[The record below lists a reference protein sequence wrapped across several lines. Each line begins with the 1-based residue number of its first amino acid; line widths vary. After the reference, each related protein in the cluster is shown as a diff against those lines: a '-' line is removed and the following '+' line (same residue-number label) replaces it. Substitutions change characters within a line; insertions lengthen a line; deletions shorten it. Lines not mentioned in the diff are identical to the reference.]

1 MYPALRAAVTRPAHC
16 RFSFRER
23 ARGERVSSA
32 RLGGSCALLCCLAI
46 AVVLAGFSV
55 AAEDGS
61 EVSDAQRSKDTRIV
75 ETLLRLP
82 GVDLESRSDL
92 KQAVLRHMEQHKG
105 TERYVELADKLNV
118 RAAALELL
126 RLAIDSPDA
135 TLGVKAADVLVRFDE
150 HELLLEKAAG
160 DDESVALAAVRVLG
174 RTGDARAVEWLT
186 PLVTDMERS
195 LAVRSAALSA
205 VCHNLNGQRWLLER
219 VESGQLQ
226 KDLSFAA
233 ADALLGSADE
243 AIRERAGRHLSLPAT
258 ADSVPLPPT
267 SELAA
272 MRGDA
277 ERGRALFADKATC
290 AKCHVVRGQGKE
302 VGPDLT
308 EIGGKLSREAMF
320 VSILDPSA
328 GISHN
333 YESYSLILDS
343 GTVTS
348 GILVSQTDDSV
359 TIKTAEA
366 VVQTFPRGEIE
377 LFKQQS
383 VSLMPADLQKNLTAR
398 ELVDVVEYLT
408 TLTAAG
414 Q

>member
-1 MYPALRAAVTRPAHC
+1 
-16 RFSFRER
+16 
-23 ARGERVSSA
+23 
-32 RLGGSCALLCCLAI
+32 
-46 AVVLAGFSV
+46 
-55 AAEDGS
+55 
-61 EVSDAQRSKDTRIV
+61 
-75 ETLLRLP
+75 LRLP

-92 KQAVLRHMEQHKG
+92 KAAVLRHMEQHKG

-118 RAAALELL
+118 RAAAPELL
-126 RLAIDSPDA
+126 RLAIDSPDT
-135 TLGVKAADVLVRFDE
+135 TLGVTAAGVLVRFDE
-150 HELLLEKAAG
+150 QELLLEKATG

-186 PLVTDMERS
+186 PLVTDVERS

-205 VCHNLNGQRWLLER
+205 VCRNLHGQQWLLER
-219 VESGQLQ
+219 VEAGKLPQ
-226 KDLSFAA
+226 DLTFAA
-233 ADALLGSADE
+233 ANSLLSSADD

-258 ADSVPLPPT
+258 ADSVPLPPI
-267 SELAA
+267 SELAS

-302 VGPDLT
+302 VGPDLS

-333 YESYSLILDS
+333 YESYSLVLES